1 MKEVQD
7 ASVGRHDGHGGYVR
21 WFGNLGRRDV
31 ELPAA
36 ECDHEEKSA
45 RGFELPDGD
54 PDRGREAFVELRCHS
69 CHEVAGLEDELPRP
83 VATPSTGVQLGGLAM
98 RAPSDGELVTSIVNP
113 SRHLYPAGEEERIAS
128 GSGSRMANLNESMSV
143 QALIDIVAFL
153 HQRYETVKSKQE

>member
-1 MKEVQD
+1 MRRLVATVAMVAMVVGSGILAGVMWSCGQP
-7 ASVGRHDGHGGYVR
+7 SVTT
-21 WFGNLGRRDV
+21 
-31 ELPAA
+31 
-36 ECDHEEKSA
+36 EEKSA

-83 VATPSTGVQLGGLAM
+83 VANPATGVKLGGLAM
-98 RAPSDGELVTSIVNP
+98 REPSDGELVTSILNP
-113 SRHLYPAGEEERIAS
+113 SRHLYPGGEEERITS

-153 HQRYETVKSKQE
+153 HQRYETVQSKRE